1 MRIERVSGSATE
13 LVGQPFPEVLPTALV
28 QVFRLSRTAL
38 ILGSGQKET
47 IADLAAAEA
56 AGVDVVRRRSG
67 GGAVLL
73 APGRSLWIDVLLP
86 RDDRRWSDDVVASSV
101 WLGDTWAAALGEL
114 GVAATVHHGGLQK
127 TRWGRLV
134 CFGALGPS
142 EVVFDG
148 RKVVGI
154 AQRRTRDGAR
164 FQCLVHDDWDPAALL
179 DLLVLDPPDRA
190 QALADLADAAAGPGV
205 PLAAL
210 EQAFLTCL

>member
-1 MRIERVSGSATE
+1 MHIERVCGSATE
-13 LVGQPFPEVLPTALV
+13 LVSQPFPEVLPTALV
-28 QVFRLSRTAL
+28 QVFGLSRTAL
-38 ILGSGQKET
+38 ILGSGQKES
-47 IADLAAAEA
+47 IADLPAAEA
-56 AGVDVVRRRSG
+56 AGVDVARRRSG

-86 RDDRRWSDDVVASSV
+86 RDDPRWSDDVVASSE
-101 WLGDTWAAALGEL
+101 WLGDTWAAALRVL

-142 EVVFDG
+142 EVVIGG

-154 AQRRTRDGAR
+154 SQRRTRVGAR
-164 FQCLVHDDWDPAALL
+164 FQCLVHDDWDPGALL

-190 QALADLADAAAGPGV
+190 QALVELADLAAGPGV
-205 PLAAL
+205 PLADL
-210 EQAFLTCL
+210 EQAFLACL